1 MNRFV
6 ILAVAVAAAVALPA
20 AAQLYKYVDKNG
32 KTVYSD
38 QPPPD
43 VDSKQIRVQPSGGP
57 SDAPSGKTAVARD
70 KDADKSRKEV
80 AKAADKSEKDA
91 ARQAQIQARCNYL
104 KADLAGYEG
113 GVRLQRVNEKGE
125 REFMTDE
132 AIEQAKT
139 RTRREM
145 EEACNQK

>member
-1 MNRFV
+1 MKRFL
-6 ILAVAVAAAVALPA
+6 ILAAALGLALGPPA
-20 AAQLYKYVDKNG
+20 MAQLYKYTDKNG

-43 VDSKQIRVQPSGGP
+43 QDSKQIRVQSAGP
-57 SDAPSGKTAVARD
+57 SDAPGKTSVQKD
-70 KDADKSRKEV
+70 KDADKGRKEA
-80 AKAADKSEKDA
+80 AKGAEKAEKDA
-91 ARQAQIQARCNYL
+91 ARQAQIQARCNHL

-132 AIEQAKT
+132 QIEQAKS

-145 EEACNQK
+145 DEACSQK